1 MKDMSKSGV
10 QSFQDNDRQLI
21 GLSMFAI
28 NLCNIAKKH
37 GLDSAFTGCIHHPK
51 YHTKILE
58 GRTSLEPPFVV
69 NLGYGKSKLSQR
81 PWARKPK
88 LSQVVKF
95 A

>member
-58 GRTSLEPPFVV
+58 GRTSLETPFVV
-69 NLGYGKSKLSQR
+69 NLGYGKGKLSKR

-88 LSQVVKF
+88 LSQVVNF